1 MISHEDTKNLVT
13 EWQLREDIIEK
24 DYVIGWVLW
33 GIGSDPDIGHSW
45 VFKGGTCLKKCYIET
60 YRFSEDLDFTI
71 LPDGPAGIDELV
83 PILDRILLRIGEE
96 SGIDFSM
103 VKPKFKQRRSSS
115 SIEGRIYYRGPRNA
129 RTPASIK
136 LDLSKSEKVARPPV
150 LRNIAHPYSD
160 GLPSPTRVRCYSFEE
175 LFAEKIRAMGERS
188 RPRDLYD
195 IINLFRRRDIQL
207 HPKLIHTVLIDKCK
221 TKGIPV
227 PTFISIENSPYKE
240 ELKGEWENMLGH
252 QLQTLP
258 PFEKFWEELP
268 LLFEWLEGTYVPERL
283 SSFPFQETE
292 DVHWSPPPTIW
303 RWGIGIPLESIRFA
317 GANQLCIDVDYR
329 KQGSYLN
336 HYVLEPYSLRR
347 TKEDNLILHAIKS
360 ETQEHRVFRIDWM
373 QGIKVSIKP
382 FRPKYRIEF
391 SSSGPIGALP
401 RTKQRSLL
409 GRRAKKT
416 SRASSLKRPRK
427 ARHAY

>member
-1 MISHEDTKNLVT
+1 MISHEDIKNLVI

-71 LPDGPAGIDELV
+71 LPDGPERIDELV
-83 PILDRILLRIGEE
+83 PILDRILGRIGEE
-96 SGIDFSM
+96 SGIDFSIAR
-103 VKPKFKQRRSSS
+103 PKFKQRTSSS
-115 SIEGRIYYRGPRNA
+115 SVEGRIYYKGPRNA

-136 LDLSKSEKVARPPV
+136 LDLGKSEKVARPPV

-160 GLPSPTRVRCYSFEE
+160 ALPSPARIRCYSFEE

-195 IINLFRRRDIQL
+195 IINLFRRGDLQSY
-207 HPKLIHTVLIDKCK
+207 PKLIQSVLIDKCK
-221 TKGIPV
+221 TKGVPV
-227 PTFISIENSPYKE
+227 PTFGSIENSPYRE

-258 PFEKFWEELP
+258 PFEQFWEDLP
-268 LLFEWLEGTYVPERL
+268 RLFDWLEGRYVPERL
-283 SSFPFQETE
+283 SSLPFQETE

-317 GANQLCIDVDYR
+317 GANQLCIEVDYR

-336 HYVLEPYSLRR
+336 HYILEPYSLRR
-347 TKEDNLILHAIKS
+347 TMEDDLIMHAIKT

-391 SSSGPIGALP
+391 SSSEPIDALP
-401 RTKQRSLL
+401 TTRQSSSHGMKARKA
-409 GRRAKKT
+409 R
-416 SRASSLKRPRK
+416 RASSLKRPRK